1 MGRIVLI
8 CDLVLLFS
16 LLQGKIPGRRDEGL
30 YMVVAG
36 EKEKE
41 NCSCGVWGGV
51 TEKQEAEER
60 EEARETGQLVL
71 EE

>member
-1 MGRIVLI
+1 
-8 CDLVLLFS
+8 
-16 LLQGKIPGRRDEGL
+16 
-30 YMVVAG
+30 MVVAG